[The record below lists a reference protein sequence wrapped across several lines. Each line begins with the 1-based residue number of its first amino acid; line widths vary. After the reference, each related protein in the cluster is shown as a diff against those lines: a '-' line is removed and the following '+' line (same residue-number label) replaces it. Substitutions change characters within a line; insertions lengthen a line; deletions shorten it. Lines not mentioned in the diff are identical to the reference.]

1 MQYLKVKLKAK
12 LKVYDMN
19 KLVFA
24 ETAAIQENRD
34 AWKILIV
41 DDEEEIHSITTLVL
55 RHFIFENKRLQ
66 FFHAYSCEQG
76 RQMLREHADI
86 AVALIDVVMET
97 DDAGLQLA
105 KFIRETQ
112 KNNLIQ
118 IILRTG
124 QPGIA
129 PQKDILIHYEINDYK
144 EKTEL
149 TAQKLVATLISS
161 LRGYRNLKT
170 IEDSRDG
177 LQKMITAGGIL
188 FSAQSMSDFIPE
200 MLTQLNFI
208 LHLQS
213 NLVYCQ
219 SCLSINN
226 ASDEPVVLA
235 GTGAYAQLEQ
245 QRVKDALPD
254 QVYRDIQQ
262 ANAQKTSLYHNDR
275 CVIYF
280 PHKKDGPA
288 NLLYLEGLNA
298 LNAVDRQLL
307 EVFCTQTSIAID
319 NLSLKQKLL
328 GEIEKREHTLKIL
341 KEAQDQL
348 LQSEKMASLGQ
359 LAAGVAHEINN
370 PIGYVAS
377 NIIRLE
383 EYISELIALLN
394 EYELTE
400 QFHTLENNASVSKIK
415 NQMDIEFVKGDVLD
429 LVNESKEGIDRLQ
442 TIVRNL
448 KDFSRSD
455 VNDDWQCAN
464 LHKGIDSTLNIVA
477 NELKYKA
484 KVEKEYAELPEV
496 ECIASRL
503 NQVFMNLLVNAA
515 HAIEGFGTIWIRT
528 GVNGD
533 QVWVEVE
540 DSGKGIKEENLSKIF
555 EPFFTTK
562 PKGQGTGLGLSL
574 SYGIVQDHGGQI
586 SVRSELGKGT
596 CFRVSIPVRHVPK
609 QPDAD

>member
-1 MQYLKVKLKAK
+1 
-12 LKVYDMN
+12 MN

-24 ETAAIQENRD
+24 ETAPIQVRQE

-41 DDEEEIHSITTLVL
+41 DDEEEIHNITTLVL
-55 RHFIFENKRLQ
+55 RHFVFENKLLQ
-66 FFHAYSCEQG
+66 FFHAHSSEQG
-76 RQMLREHADI
+76 MQLLVEHPDI

-97 DDAGLQLA
+97 DDAGLQLV

-112 KNNLIQ
+112 KNGLIQ

-129 PQKDILIHYEINDYK
+129 PQKDVLIHYEINDYK

-149 TAQKLVATLISS
+149 TAQKLYATIISA
-161 LRGYRNLKT
+161 LRSYRNLKT
-170 IEDSRDG
+170 IEENRDG
-177 LQKMITAGGIL
+177 LQKMISASGVL
-188 FSAQSMSDFIPE
+188 FSAQSMAEFIPE
-200 MLTQLNFI
+200 VLTQLNFI
-208 LHLQS
+208 LHLES

-219 SCLSINN
+219 SCLTLNN
-226 ASDEPVVLA
+226 ELDEPVVLA
-235 GTGAYAQLEQ
+235 GTGAYAHSEQ
-245 QRVKDALPD
+245 RLVKDILPEH
-254 QVYRDIQQ
+254 VYRDIQQ
-262 ANAQKTSLYHNDR
+262 ANAQKMSLYQND
-275 CVIYF
+275 CCIIYF
-280 PHKKDGPA
+280 PHKKGDHA

-307 EVFCTQTSIAID
+307 QVFCAQTSIAID
-319 NLSLKQKLL
+319 NISLKQKLL

-348 LQSEKMASLGQ
+348 LQSEKMACLGQ

-400 QFHTLENNASVSKIK
+400 QFHSLENNASVSKIK
-415 NQMDIEFVKGDVLD
+415 EQIDIEFVKEDMLD

-442 TIVRNL
+442 TIVRSL
-448 KDFSRSD
+448 KDFSRMD
-455 VNDDWQCAN
+455 VNDSWQFAN
-464 LHKGIDSTLNIVA
+464 LHKGIDSTLNIVS
-477 NELKYKA
+477 NEIKYKA

-515 HAIEGFGTIWIRT
+515 HAIDGFGTIWIRT
-528 GVNGD
+528 GHGGD

-540 DSGKGIKEENLSKIF
+540 DSGKGISEENLKRIF

-562 PKGQGTGLGLSL
+562 PKGVGTGLGLSL
-574 SYGIVQDHGGQI
+574 SYGIIQEHGGQI
-586 SVRSELGKGT
+586 EVRSELGKGT
-596 CFRVSIPVRHVPK
+596 CFRLSIPVRHIPK
-609 QPDAD
+609 TRNPDQP